1 MLHIG
6 IIHVNKSFLINHNA
20 EHFHI
25 NKILHINNSHVNKLY
40 LWNQKAHT
48 VNINIS
54 VYTVTISNKVKHQ
67 IFYPKHLKVVSIGF
81 FKIAI
86 QYQTQID
93 SEIVK

>member
-6 IIHVNKSFLINHNA
+6 IISVNKSFLINHNA
-20 EHFHI
+20 ENIHI

-67 IFYPKHLKVVSIGF
+67 SFLPQTFDSCFHWIF
-81 FKIAI
+81 
-86 QYQTQID
+86 
-93 SEIVK
+93 